1 MNSLGGITPDLKA
14 WSLLLF
20 ESDANAISLPP
31 NDITGKWY
39 IISLKDDAKTL
50 RDILGVSNLN
60 RRARNA
66 HIAD

>member
-1 MNSLGGITPDLKA
+1 MNSLGGITPDLKS

-39 IISLKDDAKTL
+39 IIPLKDDAKTL
-50 RDILGVSNLN
+50 RDIFRVSDLN